1 MNMPPTLIHLLCA
14 VAAFVVA
21 ATLST
26 PPGDPKARPWL
37 GGFALCLAMSELY
50 MAALTGSLTVM
61 WPVLHWLG
69 APWLAALPVT
79 LFLHLRGLKR
89 APRRAAAATLAHR

>member
-1 MNMPPTLIHLLCA
+1 MTTSPTLIHLLCA

-21 ATLST
+21 ASLST
-26 PPGDPKARPWL
+26 SPGDPKARPWL

-50 MAALTGSLTVM
+50 LAALTGSLTVM

-69 APWLAALPVT
+69 APWLALLPIT
-79 LFLHLRGLKR
+79 LFAHLRSIKR
-89 APRRAAAATLAHR
+89 APRKAAAATLAHR